1 MLRIPSENLGSQ
13 LDLFSAVSYILAM
26 INYQLIIIAV
36 ALGCDAFSVAIG
48 VGAQGVSGRRL
59 FRLSFHFALFQF
71 LMPLV
76 GLVIG
81 QYAATILGTAAAWVA
96 AVSLGVIGFRMAKQA
111 LECKSGEI
119 RRDSTRGW
127 TLILLSISTSVDA
140 LIVGFSL
147 GLLGL
152 NILFACLVI
161 GLTAGLMT
169 MTGMLVGAGAAK
181 GLGRWAEFGGGILL
195 MALAV
200 WFVV

>member
-1 MLRIPSENLGSQ
+1 
-13 LDLFSAVSYILAM
+13 M
-26 INYQLIIIAV
+26 ITYQLMMIAL

-48 VGAQGVSGRRL
+48 VGAQGVTGRRL

-71 LMPLV
+71 LMPLI

-81 QYAATILGTAAAWVA
+81 QSTAAILGATAVWVA

-111 LECKSGEI
+111 LQHKSEAL

-127 TLILLSISTSVDA
+127 TLVLLSISTSLDA
-140 LIVGFSL
+140 LVVGFSL

-152 NILFACLVI
+152 NIFFACLVI

-169 MTGMLVGAGAAK
+169 VGGMLVGAGAAK

-195 MALAV
+195 MAMAV

>member
-1 MLRIPSENLGSQ
+1 MKMATFQ
-13 LDLFSAVSYILAM
+13 LM
-26 INYQLIIIAV
+26 MIAV

-48 VGAQGVSGRRL
+48 VGAQGISVRRL

-71 LMPLV
+71 LMPLI
-76 GLVIG
+76 GLVLG

-96 AVSLGVIGFRMAKQA
+96 ALSLGVIGFRMAKQA
-111 LECKSGEI
+111 LI
-119 RRDSTRGW
+119 RRSDEVRRDPTRGW
-127 TLILLSISTSVDA
+127 TLVLLSISTSVDA
-140 LIVGFSL
+140 MVVGFSL

-152 NILFACLVI
+152 NIFIACLVI

-169 MTGMLVGAGAAK
+169 MTGMFVGAGAAR

-195 MALAV
+195 MGMAV